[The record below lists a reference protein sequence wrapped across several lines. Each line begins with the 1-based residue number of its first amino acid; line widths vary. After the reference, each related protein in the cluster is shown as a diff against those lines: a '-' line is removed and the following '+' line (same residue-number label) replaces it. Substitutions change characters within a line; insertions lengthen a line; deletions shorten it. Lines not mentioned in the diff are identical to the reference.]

1 MDECGDLLRRLQSQ
15 KRGEDTR
22 RGRDVADPKTQST
35 DLDTLTADE
44 PWDQRD
50 PGSLER
56 LSLPQFRVG
65 LLTQMCIEKTVEP
78 ASKPLPSGSSLS
90 FAGEMGYD
98 LK

>member
-1 MDECGDLLRRLQSQ
+1 MDECGDLLCRLQSQ
-15 KRGEDTR
+15 KGGEDTR
-22 RGRDVADPKTQST
+22 RSRDVADPKTQST

-65 LLTQMCIEKTVEP
+65 FLIITIGISTFRFHP
-78 ASKPLPSGSSLS
+78 NS
-90 FAGEMGYD
+90 FI
-98 LK
+98 